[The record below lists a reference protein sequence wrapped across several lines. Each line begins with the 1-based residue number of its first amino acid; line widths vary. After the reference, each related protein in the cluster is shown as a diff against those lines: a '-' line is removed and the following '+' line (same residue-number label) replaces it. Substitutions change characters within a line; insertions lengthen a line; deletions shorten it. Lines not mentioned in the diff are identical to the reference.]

1 MNQDETVVVIPE
13 EEIYDKIEKAVLAI
27 PEVSHFTSEG
37 FQDLLS
43 GIGQAFGYKGHKGLL
58 LRRSREEGIKVDI
71 FLALHKNCRVIETAR
86 YVQMVVRN
94 LLLSVTDEK
103 ISGIDIT
110 ITDLVN

>member
-1 MNQDETVVVIPE
+1 MSQDETVVVIPE

-43 GIGQAFGYKGHKGLL
+43 GIGQAFGYKGHKELL
-58 LRRSREEGIKVDI
+58 LRRSRVDI